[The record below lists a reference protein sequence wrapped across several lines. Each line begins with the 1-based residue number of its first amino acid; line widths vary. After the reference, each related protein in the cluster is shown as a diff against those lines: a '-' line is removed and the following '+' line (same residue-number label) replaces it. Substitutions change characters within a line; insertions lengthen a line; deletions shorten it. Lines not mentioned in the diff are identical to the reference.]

1 MAQGFTRVEAYSPV
15 PIEDLNDHHSQDR
28 TVLPKLVLA
37 GGLTGMATGFAL
49 QYWASVIEYPM
60 NIGGRPLAS
69 WTTFIVPSYEL
80 TILFAAL
87 TAAIGMIVL
96 NGLPQP
102 YHPVFNVERFS
113 MASSDKFF
121 LVIESTD
128 PKFGDADVSWQH
140 GREGSVRRC
149 DNTSLSRSSRRR
161 RSSPAAA
168 RTCTTRRATR
178 RSKRARRSP
187 TTARRA
193 RAGRHGRARL
203 AARRRSALHRQDRR
217 RAGRRI
223 PVRDRP
229 RRTGARPA
237 ALQHLLHAVPRT
249 ARRRHGMVVQ
259 RGLRQAASYHQ
270 DRLRQE
276 KVGYFFDVIT
286 NGFGAM
292 QGYAEQIPVRDRWL
306 IVAYVRT
313 LQLSQHASV
322 EDVPAD
328 RRGALDAASLR
339 REPRQ
344 AGGETL
350 VSTRLRLRKPTRR
363 RRAAAGMRQFG
374 MIAGVLGVVLAV
386 AGFFMSGARR
396 QLSSRRTWSPTRSG
410 WAWSSAASR
419 C

>member
-1 MAQGFTRVEAYSPV
+1 
-15 PIEDLNDHHSQDR
+15 
-28 TVLPKLVLA
+28 
-37 GGLTGMATGFAL
+37 
-49 QYWASVIEYPM
+49 M
-60 NIGGRPLAS
+60 NIGGRPMAS

-96 NGLPQP
+96 SGLPQP

-128 PKFGDADVSWQH
+128 PKFGEAAAFLHEH

-149 DNTSLSRSSRRR
+149 GISRTRARAAVAR
-161 RSSPAAA
+161 DGARAPAAA

-178 RSKRARRSP
+178 RSRRARRSP
-187 TTARRA
+187 TTARR
-193 RAGRHGRARL
+193 GRAP
-203 AARRRSALHRQDRR
+203 AGTVARGWLRDDEALYTGKI
-217 RAGRRI
+217 AGQ
-223 PVRDRP
+223 PVDQFPFAIGRDELVRGQQRFNIYCTP
-229 RRTGARPA
+229 CHGK
-237 ALQHLLHAVPRT
+237 LGDGK
-249 ARRRHGMVVQ
+249 GMVVQ

-276 KVGYFFDVIT
+276 KLGYFYDVIT

-322 EDVPAD
+322 ERRARGSPRRA
-328 RRGALDAASLR
+328 RRGGRRDACGHG
-339 REPRQ
+339 E
-344 AGGETL
+344 AGGRP
-350 VSTRLRLRKPTRR
+350 SRR
-363 RRAAAGMRQFG
+363 RNTSVDSDCDFG
-374 MIAGVLGVVLAV
+374 NL
-386 AGFFMSGARR
+386 SRRPARR
-396 QLSSRRTWSPTRSG
+396 CRACG
-410 WAWSSAASR
+410 SSA
-419 C
+419 